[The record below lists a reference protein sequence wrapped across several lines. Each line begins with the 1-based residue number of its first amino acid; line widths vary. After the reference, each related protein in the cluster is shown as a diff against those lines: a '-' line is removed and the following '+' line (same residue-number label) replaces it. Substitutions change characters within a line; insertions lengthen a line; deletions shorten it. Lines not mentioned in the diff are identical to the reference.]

1 MISKAFKTVFKKE
14 VMENLRDKR
23 TVMSSLVMGAV
34 LGPLLMLGLFH
45 VITNV
50 TKGKAEEQ
58 LELPVINIQSAQNL
72 EKHLLSQGVKIIELD
87 EKSPEQ
93 AIKDKDHDVILEID
107 EGYSEDMSSGQ
118 VAKVML
124 YYDGSAKGNS
134 NISVNKARSMI
145 NAYSSSIGAIRLQ
158 LRGVSPGIM
167 NVISIENHD
176 QASSESKGAQMM
188 SFLPYVLIIVLF
200 SGSMYLAIDTT
211 AGEKERKSLEPLFLN
226 PVSRTD
232 ILSGKLA
239 ATISFGLITLVV
251 TVIVFKLT
259 LPFYPMKKLGV
270 NLDLSMYKLL
280 VIFVALMPLAVLAS
294 AIQTIIA
301 SFSKSFKE
309 AQTYVGML
317 IIIPMIPSMIL
328 MLLSVKEKLWMMAV
342 PILSQNL
349 IINQIIRGEDP
360 GAAAI
365 LVTVFSTLFFGLLLA
380 WIAVRL
386 YNKENMLFA
395 D

>member
-58 LELPVINIQSAQNL
+58 LELPVINMEGAQNL

-87 EKSPEQ
+87 NKSPEQ

-107 EGYSEDMSSGQ
+107 EGYSEDISSGQ

-145 NAYSSSIGAIRLQ
+145 NAYSSSIGTIRLQ

-270 NLDLSMYKLL
+270 NLDLSMYKML

-309 AQTYVGML
+309 AQTYVSML

-380 WIAVRL
+380 WMAVRL
-386 YNKENMLFA
+386 YNKESMLFA

>member
-1 MISKAFKTVFKKE
+1 MISNAFKVVFLKE
-14 VMENLRDKR
+14 VRENLRDKR
-23 TVMSSLVMGAV
+23 TIMSSLVMSAV
-34 LGPLLMLGLFH
+34 FGPLLMLGL
-45 VITNV
+45 IQLTTNM

-58 LELPVINIQSAQNL
+58 LELPVINVEGAQNL
-72 EKHLLSQGVKIIELD
+72 EKYLLSQGVKIVPMGD
-87 EKSPEQ
+87 KSPEQ
-93 AIKDKDHDVILEID
+93 AIKDKDHDVILAID
-107 EGYSEDMSSGQ
+107 EGYSEAFGAGKA
-118 VAKVML
+118 AKVKL
-124 YYDGSAKGNS
+124 YFDGSAKGTT
-134 NISVNKARSMI
+134 NISVRKARSLI

-167 NVISIENHD
+167 KAVTIENHD
-176 QASSESKGAQMM
+176 QASLESKGGQMM
-188 SFLPYVLIIVLF
+188 TFLPYFLILILF

-239 ATISFGLITLVV
+239 ATITFGLVTLVLAM
-251 TVIVFKLT
+251 IVFKLS
-259 LPFYPMKKLGV
+259 LPFYPQKKLGLS
-270 NLDLSMYKLL
+270 LDLGLYKILIMFL
-280 VIFVALMPLAVLAS
+280 VLMPLAVVAS

-309 AQTYVGML
+309 AQTYVGLL
-317 IIIPMIPSMIL
+317 ILVPMIPSMLL
-328 MLLSVKEKLWMMAV
+328 MFLSVKEKLWMMLV

-349 IINQIIRGEDP
+349 IINQIIRGEEP
-360 GAAAI
+360 GMSAI
-365 LVTVFSTLFFGLLLA
+365 LVTIFGTLFFGVILA

-386 YNKENMLFA
+386 YNKESMLFS